1 MSDQRRKKN
10 SELNTSRSYIEG
22 HATRSAIIW
31 SAVAFAC
38 LTSPVKADEGGVS
51 FWTPGF
57 FGSLAA
63 TPQQPGWSLVNMYYH
78 TTVSAGGDV
87 SRAREITIGKI
98 PANLSANLSANLNA
112 TGDLGIVIP
121 SYVFATPVLGGQL
134 AVGAIASYGRVSTS
148 LAGTLTG
155 ALTVPGFGSIPFGPR
170 SDSISDSVWGFGDL
184 LPLASL
190 RWNNGVHNV
199 MTYMTGDIPIGAYD
213 SSRLSNIG
221 IGHGRSTAAA
231 VTPISIRRPG
241 MSSRRCSASPTTS
254 RINPRSTRTASI
266 CIWIGARHSS

>member
-10 SELNTSRSYIEG
+10 PELNTSRSGIG
-22 HATRSAIIW
+22 SAIIG

-51 FWTPGF
+51 FWIPGF

-78 TTVSAGGDV
+78 TTVSAGADV

-155 ALTVPGFGSIPFGPR
+155 ALTLPGFGSIPFGPR

-213 SSRLSNIG
+213 STPAVEYRHRARRARRRRRL
-221 IGHGRSTAAA
+221 HLFQPADRA
-231 VTPISIRRPG
+231 
-241 MSSRRCSASPTTS
+241 
-254 RINPRSTRTASI
+254 
-266 CIWIGARHSS
+266 